1 MIDIK
6 EPAKT
11 FYCNS
16 ACQTADWTHHKQAC
30 KLLFARKRLYRAG
43 DIVQRI
49 FYVYREHT
57 FNINITEVDKSEDTM
72 YLYEGKYGRDILS
85 PFPYHLFHSEEDKRA
100 ALTYCNC
107 AVAVAFMLKIIE
119 GFLKGKPQHYG
130 FQLSSLY
137 PLTVHIGLYTKIDE
151 VNMELQETPRR
162 IYLVDEHGNLDT
174 TEYGH
179 TLLRVS
185 LKSGESY
192 AFDLTGAQFGYYET
206 ITPWSLYE
214 QSRAKKG
221 SIAFSPSDLRL
232 TLIIAASSNSPTVP
246 GITWRYNKSLANVV
260 KGTGEEFAD
269 MKGTEAVC
277 DMLKL
282 AQVAFECK
290 SDQLVY
296 CVAKVLT
303 NFKAELKRQG
313 RLPRARPFQI
323 GEVWHDERSGC

>member
-1 MIDIK
+1 MIDNK

-30 KLLFARKRLYRAG
+30 KLLFARKLLYRVG

-57 FNINITEVDKSEDTM
+57 FNINITEVDKNEDTM
-72 YLYEGKYGRDILS
+72 YLYEGKYGREILS
-85 PFPYHLFHSEEDKRA
+85 PFPYHLFQSEEDKHA

-119 GFLKGKPQHYG
+119 GFLKGKPHHYG
-130 FQLSSLY
+130 CQLSSLY
-137 PLTVHIGLYTKIDE
+137 PPTVHIGLYTKIEE
-151 VNMELQETPRR
+151 VNMKLQQKPRR
-162 IYLVDEHGNLDT
+162 IYLFDEHGNPDT

-179 TLLRVS
+179 TLLRVT

-192 AFDLTGAQFGYYET
+192 AFDLTGAQFGYYDT

-214 QSRAKKG
+214 QSRAKEG
-221 SIAFSPSDLRL
+221 SIAFSPPDLRL
-232 TLIIAASSNSPTVP
+232 NSMIAATSNSPTVFA
-246 GITWRYNKSLANVV
+246 ITTRYSKSVVNVV
-260 KGTGEEFAD
+260 KGACDGFAD
-269 MKGTEAVC
+269 MKGTRGGC

-282 AQVAFECK
+282 AQVAFDYK

-296 CVAKVLT
+296 CVAKVLR
-303 NFKAELKRQG
+303 NYKAELTRQG
-313 RLPRARPFQI
+313 RLPRAY
-323 GEVWHDERSGC
+323 SLA